1 MGYRERKKGFTL
13 VELVVV
19 MVILGITA
27 TAAVSFLWMGTK
39 MFVGLS
45 NRVQLST
52 VAHNFMMRL
61 RLQVESAM
69 PYSLSAE
76 TNSYTGN
83 PSRTALSMVI
93 PKGSYRIAQISGTDT
108 IFLPLEE
115 KDPLCKYL
123 KSTNPELRYL
133 NENHTYSSITIPKN
147 SLKTLSGNEAGA
159 NCAAGVYKITTSSNF
174 TENSYIRSG
183 TKLYFV
189 DDLSKKIYYADTG
202 GTLYY
207 KEGSTDARPMNISS
221 VEDHGYRYD
230 IFKIDDGV
238 TTVTN
243 TNSVTVSIKLSGG
256 DDFITVSQRFEL
268 HSK

>member
-93 PKGSYRIAQISGTDT
+93 PKGSYRIAQIGGTNT

-115 KDPLCKYL
+115 KDPLCKYS

-133 NENHTYSSITIPKN
+133 NENHTYSSITIKF
-147 SLKTLSGNEAGA
+147 LKTLSGNEAGA

-230 IFKIDDGV
+230 IFK
-238 TTVTN
+238 N

>member
-1 MGYRERKKGFTL
+1 MSYSERRKGFTL

-19 MVILGITA
+19 MVILGVTA

-93 PKGSYRIAQISGTDT
+93 PKGSYRIAQIGGTNT

-133 NENHTYSSITIPKN
+133 NENHTYNSIQIL
-147 SLKTLSGNEAGA
+147 SLKTFSGDAAGE
-159 NCAAGVYKITTSSNF
+159 NCAAGVYKITTSTNF

-207 KEGSTDARPMNISS
+207 KEGSSDARPMNISS

>member
-1 MGYRERKKGFTL
+1 MDYRERKKGFTL

-19 MVILGITA
+19 MVILGVTA

-52 VAHNFMMRL
+52 IAHNFMMRI

-93 PKGSYRIAQISGTDT
+93 PKGSYRIAQIGGTNT

-115 KDPLCKYL
+115 KDPLCKYS

-133 NENHTYSSITIPKN
+133 NENHTYNSIQIS
-147 SLKTLSGNEAGA
+147 SLKTFSGGGVGE
-159 NCAAGVYKITTSSNF
+159 NCAAGVYKITTSTNF

>member
-1 MGYRERKKGFTL
+1 MDYRERKKGFTL

-19 MVILGITA
+19 MVILGVTA

-52 VAHNFMMRL
+52 IAHNFMMRI

-93 PKGSYRIAQISGTDT
+93 PKGSYRIAQIGGTNT

-115 KDPLCKYL
+115 KDPLCKYS

-133 NENHTYSSITIPKN
+133 NENHTYNSIQIS
-147 SLKTLSGNEAGA
+147 SLKTFSGGGVGE
-159 NCAAGVYKITTSSNF
+159 NCAAGVYKITTSTNF

-207 KEGSTDARPMNISS
+207 KEGSTDARPVNISS

>member
-1 MGYRERKKGFTL
+1 MDYRERKKGFTL

-93 PKGSYRIAQISGTDT
+93 PKGSYRIAQIGGTNT

-115 KDPLCKYL
+115 KDPLCKYS

-133 NENHTYSSITIPKN
+133 NENHTYNSIQIS
-147 SLKTLSGNEAGA
+147 SLKTFSGGGVGE
-159 NCAAGVYKITTSSNF
+159 NCAAGVYKITTSTNF

>member
-39 MFVGLS
+39 MFVGLSNRVQLSTVAQMFVGLS

-133 NENHTYSSITIPKN
+133 NENHTYSSITIKF
-147 SLKTLSGNEAGA
+147 LKTLSGDGVGE
-159 NCAAGVYKITTSSNF
+159 NCAAGVYKITTSTNF

-243 TNSVTVSIKLSGG
+243 VMIL
-256 DDFITVSQRFEL
+256 
-268 HSK
+268 

>member
-19 MVILGITA
+19 MVILGVTA

-52 VAHNFMMRL
+52 IAHNFMMRL
-61 RLQVESAM
+61 RLQIESAM

-76 TNSYTGN
+76 TNRYTGN

-93 PKGSYRIAQISGTDT
+93 PKGSYRIAQIGGTNT

-115 KDPLCKYL
+115 KDPLCKYS
-123 KSTNPELRYL
+123 KSTNHELRYL
-133 NENHTYSSITIPKN
+133 NENHTYNSIQIS
-147 SLKTLSGNEAGA
+147 SLKTLSGDGVGE
-159 NCAAGVYKITTSSNF
+159 NCAAGVYKITTSTNF

>member
-1 MGYRERKKGFTL
+1 MGYRERRKGFTL

-19 MVILGITA
+19 MVILGVTA

-93 PKGSYRIAQISGTDT
+93 PKGSYRIAQIGGTNT

-115 KDPLCKYL
+115 KDPLCKYS

-133 NENHTYSSITIPKN
+133 NENHTYSSITIY
-147 SLKTLSGNEAGA
+147 SLKTLSGNGVGE
-159 NCAAGVYKITTSSNF
+159 NCAAGVYKITTSTNF

-189 DDLSKKIYYADTG
+189 DILWMI
-202 GTLYY
+202 
-207 KEGSTDARPMNISS
+207 
-221 VEDHGYRYD
+221 
-230 IFKIDDGV
+230 
-238 TTVTN
+238 
-243 TNSVTVSIKLSGG
+243 
-256 DDFITVSQRFEL
+256 
-268 HSK
+268 